1 MSSACSRSFAEKGDA
16 GPGRPYS
23 DPMQDVLSMTYY
35 WLKAGHIIFVIFW
48 MAGLF
53 MLPRYFVYHQEA
65 ARDSIEAAAWVER
78 ERKLLKIIL
87 LPSIIAVWAF
97 GIALAVTIGA
107 WDQGWL
113 HAKLL
118 LVLILSG
125 YHGWLAGYAKK
136 LARGERPLEGKKLR
150 LLNEVP
156 GVAVALIVVLA
167 VVKPF

>member
-1 MSSACSRSFAEKGDA
+1 
-16 GPGRPYS
+16 
-23 DPMQDVLSMTYY
+23 MQDVLSMLYL
-35 WLKAGHIIFVIFW
+35 WLKAGHVIFVIFW

-65 ARDSIEAAAWVER
+65 APDSPEAALWVER

-97 GIALAVTIGA
+97 GVALATTTGA
-107 WDQGWL
+107 WDQPWL

-118 LVLILSG
+118 FVLILSG
-125 YHGWLAGYAKK
+125 YHGWLAVYAKK
-136 LARGERPLEGKKLR
+136 LARGERPLEGRKLR
-150 LLNEVP
+150 MLNEVP
-156 GVAVALIVVLA
+156 GIAVAIIVVLA